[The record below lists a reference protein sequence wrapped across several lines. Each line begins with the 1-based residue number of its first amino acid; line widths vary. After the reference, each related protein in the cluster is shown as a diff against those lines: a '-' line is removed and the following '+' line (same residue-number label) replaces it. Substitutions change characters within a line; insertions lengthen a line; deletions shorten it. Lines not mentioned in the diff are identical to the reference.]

1 MPTVASGK
9 SHCQISHATSPHSS
23 LHLGGTLS
31 TSFPFRISSAPEHFQ
46 CQILAGQEGA
56 LCHMDDMLIFGHTQQ
71 EHDSCLN
78 AALTKIQEAGLT
90 RNTDKCELNKTEIHV
105 LRHVITR
112 KGISPD
118 PQKTKAVL
126 SMDKPCSQT
135 ELCCFMG
142 MTNQLGK
149 FSSKI
154 AKLSQP
160 LREFLGSNC
169 ARLWG
174 PVQDAAFEAVKA
186 ELAHP
191 SGNPGTV

>member
-1 MPTVASGK
+1 MN
-9 SHCQISHATSPHSS
+9 
-23 LHLGGTLS
+23 
-31 TSFPFRISSAPEHFQ
+31 
-46 CQILAGQEGA
+46 QILAAQEGA
-56 LCHMDDMLIFGHTQQ
+56 LCHVDYMLIFGHTQQ

-118 PQKTKAVL
+118 PKKTKAVL

-160 LREFLGSNC
+160 LRELLGSNC
-169 ARLWG
+169 TRLWG